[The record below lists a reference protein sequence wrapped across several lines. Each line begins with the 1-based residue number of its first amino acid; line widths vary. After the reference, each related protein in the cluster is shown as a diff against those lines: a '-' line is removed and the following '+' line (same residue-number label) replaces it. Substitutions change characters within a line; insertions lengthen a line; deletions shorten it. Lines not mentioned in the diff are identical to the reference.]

1 MANKLDNVKLVSLD
15 LLTGTYTTNLKT
27 WVENKIGAEGLRTVS
42 VNQTTHK
49 MNFYKEASD
58 VVTADTAPAFSI
70 DYAKVA
76 GTGAASDV
84 SLTTISGLTSTDV
97 QSAIA
102 ELLAAINAID
112 YSGKADKVASATDG
126 NFAGLDA
133 DGNLTDSGKKAS
145 DFDAA
150 GAAAAVSGYGDGE
163 TAKTVKEVAE
173 SLGTAAAKDAK
184 TGTIADADGEDATAD
199 NNLVSASQVVKYV
212 KDKTSA
218 IMGATHFRG
227 VVTATSDITD
237 PASGDI
243 VVIQSTSKEYIYDG
257 SAWVELGDESSFVS
271 KTTTIAGVDLQNDIT
286 KEELQTALNVA
297 DGADVSLVQGVQVNG
312 VDVTPDG
319 DKKVNIAIAEGT
331 TNGSVAV
338 NGTDVPVHGLGSAA
352 YTESSD
358 YLVGP
363 SPVIGT
369 NFLQATCT
377 SKTCK
382 YKFVAYDDVIDQIK
396 ADSGIG
402 GL

>member
-58 VVTADTAPAFSI
+58 VVTVDTAPAFSI
-70 DYAKVA
+70 DYAKLA

-84 SLTTISGLTSTDV
+84 SLTAISGLTATDV

-112 YSGKADKVASATDG
+112 YSGKADKVASATEG

-145 DFDAA
+145 YFDAA

-163 TAKTVKEVAE
+163 TAQTVKEVAE

-212 KDKTSA
+212 KDKTAA
-218 IMGATHFRG
+218 ITGVTHFRG
-227 VVTATSDITD
+227 GVTAASDITD

-243 VVIQSTSKEYIYDG
+243 VIIQATSKEYIYDG
-257 SAWVELGDESSFVS
+257 SAWEELGDQSSFVG

-286 KEELQTALNVA
+286 KDELQTALNVA

-338 NGTDVPVHGLGSAA
+338 NGTDVSVKGLDTMA
-352 YTESSD
+352 YQKAED
-358 YLVGP
+358 YVTLDSV
-363 SPVIGT
+363 V
-369 NFLQATCT
+369 LAT
-377 SKTCK
+377 
-382 YKFVAYDDVIDQIK
+382 ADDL
-396 ADSGIG
+396 A
-402 GL
+402 GLFPTT

>member
-58 VVTADTAPAFSI
+58 VVTVDTAPAFSI

-84 SLTTISGLTSTDV
+84 SLTTISGLTATDV

-184 TGTIADADGEDATAD
+184 TGTIADVDGEDATAD

-212 KDKTSA
+212 KDKTAA
-218 IMGATHFRG
+218 ITSATHFRG

-243 VVIQSTSKEYIYDG
+243 VIIQATSKEYIYDG

-331 TNGSVAV
+331 SNGSVAV
-338 NGTDVPVHGLGSAA
+338 NGTDVSVKGLDTMA
-352 YTESSD
+352 YQKAED
-358 YLVGP
+358 YVTLDSV
-363 SPVIGT
+363 V
-369 NFLQATCT
+369 LAT
-377 SKTCK
+377 
-382 YKFVAYDDVIDQIK
+382 ADDL
-396 ADSGIG
+396 A
-402 GL
+402 GLFPTT

>member
-58 VVTADTAPAFSI
+58 VVTVDTAPAFSI

-163 TAKTVKEVAE
+163 TTKTVKEVAE

-338 NGTDVPVHGLGSAA
+338 NGTDVSVKGLDTMA
-352 YTESSD
+352 YQKAED
-358 YLVGP
+358 YVTLDSV
-363 SPVIGT
+363 V
-369 NFLQATCT
+369 LAT
-377 SKTCK
+377 
-382 YKFVAYDDVIDQIK
+382 ADDL
-396 ADSGIG
+396 A
-402 GL
+402 GLFPTT